1 MKGKLIKTI
10 VICLIISTASVGVYY
25 GYNKFFG
32 KKTVNAANQFIPA
45 TAKKMNMQIN
55 IQGTGSAYA
64 AVSKDLL
71 PNNNGTLKNL
81 SVKVGDTVKAGDKL
95 FTADSDEVR
104 QNLDKA
110 ASSLEKQKL
119 SSANAK
125 SDNDAS
131 MQQLSLNDAQN
142 QYNYALKQVDK
153 MTVTAPIGGTVV
165 AVNNSSDDSVQGGK
179 AVLTIVD
186 LSSMKIKVAVDEL
199 DIAKVKQGQ
208 KAEIKFDAIK
218 DKVYEGTVETV
229 AETGSSSNNVTTY
242 DVTVAIVNPTGIK
255 IGMNANVNILVE
267 SKDNVLAIP
276 AEALIERN
284 GKKYVMVAE
293 ENTSSSKAGTSS
305 LGQDNKNQNGQNPS
319 SGNGQFA
326 GENPSGNNSRP
337 SGSGSSQNSNGFNGG
352 NSSSSGRQ
360 NNGGSTNRQ
369 GRNYG
374 NESGTAASVFASNG
388 KLVEI
393 KTGIENENYI
403 EVLEGI
409 TEGQKI
415 LIMLPQSASS
425 ANNSSKN
432 GLSSGFGGGF
442 PGGSMGG
449 ERPQGQQ
456 GQGQQE
462 QGQDSSSKT
471 K

>member
-1 MKGKLIKTI
+1 MKGKLVKTI
-10 VICLIISTASVGVYY
+10 VICLIIGAASVGAYY

-32 KKTVNAANQFIPA
+32 KKTANAANQFIPA
-45 TAKKMNMQIN
+45 TAKKMNMQVN
-55 IQGTGSAYA
+55 IQGVGSAYA
-64 AVSKDLL
+64 AVSKDVL

-95 FTADSDEVR
+95 FTVDSDEVR

-125 SDNDAS
+125 SDSDAS

-242 DVTVAIVNPTGIK
+242 DVTVTIVNPTGIK

-267 SKDNVLAIP
+267 SKNNVLAIP

-293 ENTSSSKAGTSS
+293 DNTSSSNAEESS

-319 SGNGQFA
+319 LGNSSS
-326 GENPSGNNSRP
+326 PSGA
-337 SGSGSSQNSNGFNGG
+337 GSSQNSSGFNGG
-352 NSSSSGRQ
+352 NASSTGRQ

-374 NESGTAASVFASNG
+374 NASGTGASVFASNG

-432 GLSSGFGGGF
+432 SLSSGFGGGF
-442 PGGSMGG
+442 PRDMGG
-449 ERPQGQQ
+449 GRPQSQQ
-456 GQGQQE
+456 GQGQ
-462 QGQDSSSKT
+462 GSSSKT